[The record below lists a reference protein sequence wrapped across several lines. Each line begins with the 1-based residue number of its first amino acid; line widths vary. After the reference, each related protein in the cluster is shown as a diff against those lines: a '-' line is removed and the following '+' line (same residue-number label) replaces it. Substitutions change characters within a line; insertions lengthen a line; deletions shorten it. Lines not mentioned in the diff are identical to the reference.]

1 MCFGQQFG
9 ISAAIQF
16 GGRMDCGQLDSVDP
30 NHPISEAV
38 HNVND
43 QDQSE
48 KMKEF
53 SIMIKRLRHQ
63 PLKVV
68 IERLFIQG
76 EFNKFTEVYSKH
88 DGYYFQK
95 LCTSWGS
102 VADCE
107 WTESV
112 FTGRFILQLPH
123 PAHAVFLFQR
133 SAPLVPESVN
143 AWAVAKRCDL
153 YPDIMN
159 MQWMVTVMKIFC
171 PTELDPERPVFHGK
185 VQLSQFHEKRSVEGW
200 QDFSKGLIFLCT
212 WWGQPGCPH
221 LEGGDMKTATVALAK
236 EEDRIAFRNKA
247 CEADNVVLNT
257 VKTFL
262 GKYGITEDNHA
273 EIIKNIV
280 ALVIHSPNLKWRL
293 ARILHEAAAKAE
305 FPTEI
310 IEVLRYKY
318 GPKQYTQTYF
328 SSKRR
333 RASESDKA
341 NIARTK
347 MGEIVLK
354 AFSSLAAACPLPWNK
369 TKMIG

>member
-1 MCFGQQFG
+1 
-9 ISAAIQF
+9 
-16 GGRMDCGQLDSVDP
+16 MDCGQLDSVDP

-48 KMKEF
+48 KTKEF

-133 SAPLVPESVN
+133 PTALVPESVN

-153 YPDIMN
+153 FPESLDMER
-159 MQWMVTVMKIFC
+159 MVTVMKMFC
-171 PTELDPERPVFHGK
+171 PTALDPAKPVFHGK
-185 VQLSQFHEKRSVEGW
+185 APLSQFHEKRSAEGW
-200 QDFSKGLIFLCT
+200 RQFSMGLIFLCT
-212 WWGQPGCPH
+212 WWGQREAPH
-221 LEGGDMKTATVALAK
+221 LEGGDMKTATISLAR
-236 EEDRIAFRNKA
+236 EEDRIAYRNNA
-247 CEADNVVLNT
+247 CEEDNSVLDT
-257 VKTFL
+257 VRMFFERF
-262 GKYGITEDNHA
+262 GITEDNCA
-273 EIIKNIV
+273 DNVRKV
-280 ALVIHSPNLKWRL
+280 AALMTHYPNLKWRL
-293 ARILHEAAAKAE
+293 ARILHEAASEAG
-305 FPTEI
+305 FPTET
-310 IEVLRYKY
+310 IEVFRYKC
-318 GPKQYTQTYF
+318 GPAQYKENYF

-333 RASESDKA
+333 RISMLNQE
-341 NIARTK
+341 NIRYTR
-347 MGEIVLK
+347 MGTQLLK
-354 AFSSLAAACPLPWNK
+354 HFRV
-369 TKMIG
+369 

>member
-1 MCFGQQFG
+1 MDGGQVDSEEDHQVLQEMQNG
-9 ISAAIQF
+9 
-16 GGRMDCGQLDSVDP
+16 MDADAQ
-30 NHPISEAV
+30 
-38 HNVND
+38 
-43 QDQSE
+43 E
-48 KMKEF
+48 KMNEHV
-53 SIMIKRLRHQ
+53 ITIKKLLRQ
-63 PLKVV
+63 P
-68 IERLFIQG
+68 IEVAIKRLFIQG
-76 EFNKFTEVYSKH
+76 DFNKFTEVYGKH
-88 DGYYFQK
+88 DGYYFQS
-95 LCTSWGS
+95 LCTSWDS
-102 VADCE
+102 VKDYE
-107 WTESV
+107 LIELIFIS
-112 FTGRFILQLPH
+112 RFVLMLPH

-133 SAPLVPESVN
+133 PAPLVPESVN

-159 MQWMVTVMKIFC
+159 MQWMVTVMKMFC
-171 PTELDPERPVFHGK
+171 PTELNPERPVFHGK

-236 EEDRIAFRNKA
+236 KEDRIAFRNKA
-247 CEADNVVLNT
+247 CAADNVVLNT

-262 GKYGITEDNHA
+262 GNYGITEDNHA
-273 EIIKNIV
+273 EIIQNIV

-328 SSKRR
+328 SLKRR

-341 NIARTK
+341 NIAHTE
-347 MGEIVLK
+347 MGENLLK
-354 AFSSLAAACPLPWNK
+354 HFRV
-369 TKMIG
+369 